1 MSYPHQDWK
10 TIVLKNPNAKKKE
23 SSVSVEKK
31 GVGTSSKLMKKL
43 DGDEIVKPAKVGLDL
58 KIKIQ
63 QARLSKKMSQKQLAQ
78 SVGVSQQDIANY
90 ENGKAIP
97 NNQFVVRLEKVL
109 GCRLPRI
116 TKQ

>member
-1 MSYPHQDWK
+1 MSHSHQDWK
-10 TIVLKNPNAKKKE
+10 TIILKNPNTKKKE
-23 SSVSVEKK
+23 SSVKIEKK
-31 GVGTSSKLMKKL
+31 GDGNSSKLMKRL

-78 SVGVSQQDIANY
+78 AAGVSQQDIANY

-97 NNQFVVRLEKVL
+97 NNQFVVRLEKIL
-109 GCRLPRI
+109 GCCLPRI